1 MQKALTKRLLIRMRC
16 PTLLAHPL
24 ETKSQQFKARE
35 AYDKRGETSPQI
47 SVTTK
52 YIKSTI
58 GPYSLPFRAMS
69 VHRGGNSCNL
79 TSYCSCYVQELT

>member
-1 MQKALTKRLLIRMRC
+1 MRC

-24 ETKSQQFKARE
+24 ETKSQQFIARE

-47 SVTTK
+47 SVTIK

-58 GPYSLPFRAMS
+58 GPYFLPFRAMS

-79 TSYCSCYVQELT
+79 TSYCPCYVQELT